1 LAGNLVD
8 LAINPNKG
16 RRQRMSINTIANG
29 AAARRLDIVPL
40 GVVPKGLDEIA
51 RASITTPT
59 ATPTNASAPG
69 GVASQV
75 APIDTAYNVIFGYIP
90 TEVLTLYV
98 AVLAT
103 IHQPNKVT
111 QAMWVTFWSFLIAT
125 PIVVWLVY
133 GAKLKAAQKPLP
145 LGYGSWPIWEMFAA
159 TIAYCAWAFALP
171 NSPFLEYS
179 WYSAALSGVI
189 VLVASTILGLIAP
202 FFQRP
207 LYASGGG

>member
-1 LAGNLVD
+1 
-8 LAINPNKG
+8 
-16 RRQRMSINTIANG
+16 MSINSLANV

-40 GVVPKGLDEIA
+40 GVVPKGLSGIA
-51 RASITTPT
+51 KASVTTPT
-59 ATPTNASAPG
+59 ATPTNAPVPEG
-69 GVASQV
+69 IASQGA

-90 TEVLTLYV
+90 TEVLTLYI

-103 IHQPNKVT
+103 IQQPNKVT
-111 QAMWVTFWSFLIAT
+111 QAMWVTFWCFFIAT

-145 LGYGSWPIWEMFAA
+145 FRYGAWPVWEMFAA

-171 NSPFLEYS
+171 NSPFVEYS
-179 WYSAALSGVI
+179 WYSSALSGVI
-189 VLVASTILGLIAP
+189 VLVASTLLGLVAP

-207 LYASGGG
+207 LDALNGG